1 MNCQKHLFDIP
12 ENIHYLNGAYMS
24 PQLKSISKIGQAAVL
39 QKSQPF
45 RFSVDDFF
53 QPVDRLKA
61 LFAQL
66 IEVENHQRIAII
78 PSVSYGIS
86 TVARNVSL
94 SSNQHILL
102 VEEQF
107 PSNYY
112 PWKKLADASNATIK
126 IVAPPDSNNR
136 TTSWNEEILDSI
148 NEDTALLSM
157 SHAHWADGTLF
168 DLQAIR
174 KKTKEVGALLII
186 DGTQSVGALPFSVR
200 EFQPDALICAAYK
213 WLLGPYSLGLAY
225 YGEAFDNGSPL
236 EENWI
241 NRYQSEDFAALVNYK
256 DQYRP
261 FANRYSVGEQS
272 NFILVPMLIRALEQ
286 LLEWG
291 ADHIQSY
298 TKTLSNSIVEYLKAM
313 GCRIEEEEN
322 RCGHLF
328 GVRLPDHINIE
339 ELKKT
344 FAAHQVFVSIRGDSI
359 RISPNVYNTSQ
370 NFQQLLS
377 CFNKICS

>member
-1 MNCQKHLFDIP
+1 
-12 ENIHYLNGAYMS
+12 MS
-24 PQLKSISKIGQAAVL
+24 PQLKSISEIGQAAVL
-39 QKSQPF
+39 RKSQPF

-53 QPVDRLKA
+53 QPVDQLKA
-61 LFAQL
+61 LFAKL
-66 IEVENHQRIAII
+66 VEVENHQRIAII

-86 TVARNVSL
+86 TVAKNVKL

-112 PWKKLADASNATIK
+112 PWKNVVNDSGASIK
-126 IVAPPDSNNR
+126 IVAPPNTDHR
-136 TTSWNEEILDSI
+136 TANWNEKILDSI
-148 NEDTALLSM
+148 NQDTALVSI
-157 SHAHWADGTLF
+157 SHTHWADGTLF
-168 DLQAIR
+168 DLKAIR
-174 KKTKEVGALLII
+174 AKTKEVGALLII
-186 DGTQSVGALPFSVR
+186 DGTQSVGALPFSVK

-225 YGEAFDNGSPL
+225 YGEAFDNGSPI

-241 NRYQSEDFAALVNYK
+241 NRYQSEDFAALVHYK

-272 NFILVPMLIRALEQ
+272 NFILVPMLTKALAQ

-291 ADHIQSY
+291 VENIQAY
-298 TKTLSNSIVEYLKAM
+298 TKILSSAIINELKAM
-313 GCRIEEEEN
+313 GCRIEAEEN

-328 GVRLPDHINIE
+328 GVRLPAHVE
-339 ELKKT
+339 MKELKEIFT
-344 FAAHQVFVSIRGDSI
+344 AHQVFVSIRGDSI

-377 CFNKICS
+377 GFKKICS

>member
-1 MNCQKHLFDIP
+1 MNCQNHLFDIP

-24 PQLKSISKIGQAAVL
+24 PQLNSISEIGQAAVL
-39 QKSQPF
+39 RKSQPF
-45 RFSVDDFF
+45 HFSIDDFF
-53 QPVDRLKA
+53 HPIDQLKA

-86 TVARNVSL
+86 TVAKNIKL
-94 SSNQHILL
+94 SSSQHILL
-102 VEEQF
+102 VDEQF

-112 PWKKLADASNATIK
+112 PWKNVADTSNAIIK
-126 IVAPPDSNNR
+126 MVAPPSNDNR
-136 TTSWNEEILDSI
+136 TNNWNEKILDTI
-148 NEDTALLSM
+148 NKDTALVSI

-168 DLQAIR
+168 DLKAIR
-174 KKTKEVGALLII
+174 AKTKEVGALLII
-186 DGTQSVGALPFSVR
+186 DGTQSVGALPFSVKKI
-200 EFQPDALICAAYK
+200 QPDALICAAYK

-225 YGEAFDNGSPL
+225 YGEVFDNGSPL

-272 NFILVPMLIRALEQ
+272 NFILVPMLTKALEQ

-291 ADHIQSY
+291 VENIQSY
-298 TKTLSNSIVEYLKAM
+298 TKTLSSSVVADLKTL
-313 GCRIEEEEN
+313 GCRIEKEKS

-328 GVRLPDHINIE
+328 GVRLPEHINME

-359 RISPNVYNTSQ
+359 RISPNIYNNEQ
-370 NFQQLLS
+370 NFQQLLT
-377 CFNKICS
+377 CFKKICS